1 MTYRQ
6 NVKAILECIFVGFKD
21 ELIEVACERI
31 CDLKELEINK
41 IRDEIEKMRDK
52 PDGKWENEGTYLNID
67 FVLGV
72 INKHRE
78 ESEG

>member
-31 CDLKELEINK
+31 CELKEFEIIK
-41 IRDEIEKMRDK
+41 IKDEIEKMRSK
-52 PDGKWENEGTYLNID
+52 PDGKWENNGTYLNID

-72 INKHRE
+72 IEKQFTFY
-78 ESEG
+78 